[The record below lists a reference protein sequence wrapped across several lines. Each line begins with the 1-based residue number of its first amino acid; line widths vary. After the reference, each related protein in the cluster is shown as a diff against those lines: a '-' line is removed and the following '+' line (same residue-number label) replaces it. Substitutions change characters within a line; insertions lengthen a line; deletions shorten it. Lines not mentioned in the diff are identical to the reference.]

1 MIGFFAAM
9 STMFLLAGSVAGVL
23 RFVEA
28 YNGRPDTLAL
38 KPAAIIGILI
48 GVALA
53 AAPHLYRTLC
63 WSMGV
68 EP

>member
-1 MIGFFAAM
+1 MGFFAGL
-9 STMFLLAGSVAGVL
+9 STMFLLTAAVAGAL

-28 YNGRPDTLAL
+28 YNGHPDVLAL
-38 KPAAIIGILI
+38 KPAAIIGTLI

-53 AAPHLYRTLC
+53 AAPHLYRALC